1 VSRRVPLPTT
11 AQVQA
16 AIEELQT
23 AAGSTGTPVSVLAVA
38 THLSLANTT
47 FWRHF
52 PEAAEQIRAGARPQ
66 PRHSEEAA
74 TTGRLREAQL
84 RRANTDL
91 SANLALAA
99 ANIQRLSLDNHQLRE
114 ELTALTGV
122 IPIDR
127 PRLHQP

>member
-38 THLSLANTT
+38 THLNLANTT

-66 PRHSEEAA
+66 PRPSEAVAA
-74 TTGRLREAQL
+74 TVRFRETDL

-91 SANLALAA
+91 AANLALAV

-114 ELTALTGV
+114 ELAAFTGV

-127 PRLHQP
+127 PRIHQP